1 MSQVICCRAT
11 ASVAE
16 VGRRS
21 ACPTTGANFQT
32 SGVGAKSESTMA
44 VSSTVR
50 PKINR
55 TRELYCHGN
64 KTRKGK
70 S

>member
-1 MSQVICCRAT
+1 MSQMIFCRAS

-32 SGVGAKSESTMA
+32 SGVRAKSESNMA
-44 VSSTVR
+44 VNSSAR

-55 TRELYCHGN
+55 RREVYCHRN
-64 KTRKGK
+64 
-70 S
+70 

>member
-1 MSQVICCRAT
+1 MSQMIFCRVT

-32 SGVGAKSESTMA
+32 SAVPVESESNMA
-44 VSSTVR
+44 VSSSAR
-50 PKINR
+50 PKTNR
-55 TRELYCHGN
+55 NRELYCHRN
-64 KTRKGK
+64 
-70 S
+70 